1 MNRIDDSQHPNGRHK
16 RLADPDLPDRGLM
29 IREPWI
35 SQILMG
41 RKSWELRGTATRI
54 RGRLALIR
62 SGSGLIFGECNLD
75 DCIGPVDFDTL
86 IATGALSLEERDEI
100 ERQGHTPYTAADGVT
115 SKTFAWIV
123 SRPILYSRPVAY
135 NHPSGAITFVD
146 LTKPGVV
153 QCTEASSSANK
164 TSRASHLQLQLL

>member
-1 MNRIDDSQHPNGRHK
+1 
-16 RLADPDLPDRGLM
+16 M

-41 RKSWELRGTATRI
+41 RKTWELRGTSTKI

-62 SGSGLIFGECNLD
+62 SGSGSIIGECHLD
-75 DCIGPVDFDTL
+75 DCVGPVDFDTL
-86 IATGALSLEERDEI
+86 IATGALSRDERDDI
-100 ERQGHTPYTAADGVT
+100 EREGHAPYVAADGVT
-115 SKTFAWIV
+115 SKTYAWIV

-146 LTKPGVV
+146 LTKPGVI
-153 QCTEASSSANK
+153 QCIEASSS
-164 TSRASHLQLQLL
+164 TSKARQAASQQLQLL